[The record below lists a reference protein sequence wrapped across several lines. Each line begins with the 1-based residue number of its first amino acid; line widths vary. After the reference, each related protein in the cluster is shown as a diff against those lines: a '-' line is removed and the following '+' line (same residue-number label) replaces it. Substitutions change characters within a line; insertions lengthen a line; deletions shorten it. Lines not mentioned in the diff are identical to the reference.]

1 MYRVGVEFISTR
13 RPLECEPLGSPK
25 IIKPKLCTPKIPTGS
40 KMEIITYAELK
51 NKDEFM
57 ILMEMAFGWPVNLSR
72 FEKVIK
78 WDHWFKDSPIG
89 FCVMED
95 GKLASHV
102 GVLNIPLKTLEG
114 KREIVG
120 GIRAVATNPEFANKG
135 IAGLL
140 MEKAHAYFKEKGYL
154 FSFLST
160 RRTLIAYAGY
170 KRLGY
175 VKVESMTRIPTVYKI
190 LRKSRAVRKP
200 IQRKLNPDKIY
211 SLFKQFTQ
219 DKFGFTIR
227 QKDFVKLCSFLKL
240 IDKKKFV
247 QMKNGY
253 VFLQEKSDAMQ
264 VQEMIA
270 LDRSTYE
277 KLVIKAEQM
286 SKGTIIDHYVYDPV
300 LLEVYKSRGYKLQQS
315 SNHVLMVKPL
325 DSLDYREVFGDSM
338 YMSILD
344 WF

>member
-1 MYRVGVEFISTR
+1 
-13 RPLECEPLGSPK
+13 
-25 IIKPKLCTPKIPTGS
+25 
-40 KMEIITYAELK
+40 MEIITYPELK
-51 NKDEFM
+51 NKDEYM
-57 ILMEMAFGWPVNLSR
+57 MLMRMAFGWPISLGDIDR
-72 FEKVIK
+72 IIK
-78 WDHWFKDSPIG
+78 LDHWFKDSPIG
-89 FCVMED
+89 FCAMENE
-95 GKLASHV
+95 KLTGHV

-114 KREIVG
+114 KTETVG

-140 MEKAHAYFKEKGYL
+140 MEKAHAYFKQKGYR

-175 VKVESMTRIPTVYKI
+175 VEVESMNRIPTVYKI
-190 LRKSRAVRKP
+190 VQSKHGAKKSIKK
-200 IQRKLNPDKIY
+200 KLDPNKIY
-211 SLFKQFTQ
+211 SLFREFVK
-219 DKFGFTIR
+219 DKVGFVIR

-247 QMKNGY
+247 QVKKGY
-253 VFLQEKSDAMQ
+253 IFLQEKSDAMQ
-264 VQEMIA
+264 VQEIVA

-286 SKGTIIDHYVYDPV
+286 SKWAVIDHYVYDPV
-300 LLEVYKSRGYKLQQS
+300 LLEVYKSRGYKFQLR
-315 SNHVLMVKPL
+315 SNHVLMVKSL
-325 DSLDYREVFGDSM
+325 DGLDYREVFGDSL
-338 YMSILD
+338 YMSVLD